1 MVSFAHCKINLGLR
15 VVEKRKD
22 GYHNIETCFY
32 PVPWYDVLEII
43 PADTMSFTNTGIPIS
58 GIPEEN
64 LCLRAYHSLKDAFN
78 IPSVAFHLHKVL
90 PMGAGLGGGSSDA
103 AFTLKM
109 LNDLFTLN
117 QSATQLQQLAAQI
130 GSDCS
135 FFLQDAP
142 MIGSERGDLLSP
154 INVSL
159 KGKYLVV
166 VKPGIHVATAAAYK
180 SVTPEQPNRSLKEIL
195 ENVNIPDWKTL
206 LKNDFES
213 IVFKQY
219 PAIKEIKEAL
229 YRHGASY
236 ACMSGSGSSVYGIF
250 NSPVELKDSFKEMT
264 YWAGN
269 L

>member
-1 MVSFAHCKINLGLR
+1 MVSFPHCKINLGLR

-32 PVPWYDVLEII
+32 PVPWCDVLEIV
-43 PADTMSFTNTGIPIS
+43 PSDTMSFTNTGIPII
-58 GIPEEN
+58 GKPEEN
-64 LCLRAYHSLKDAFN
+64 LCLRAYHSLKEVYD
-78 IPSVAFHLHKVL
+78 IPPVAFHLHKVV

-103 AFTLKM
+103 AFTLRM
-109 LNDLFTLN
+109 LNDLFALN
-117 QSATQLQQLAAQI
+117 QSAMQLQQLAAHI

-142 MIGSERGDLLSP
+142 MIGTERGDLLSP
-154 INVSL
+154 INISI

-180 SVTPEQPNRSLKEIL
+180 SITPEQPNSSLRDIL
-195 ENVNIPDWKTL
+195 ESENIGDWKTL
-206 LKNDFES
+206 LKNDFEPS
-213 IVFKQY
+213 VFNQY

-229 YRHGASY
+229 YSHGASY
-236 ACMSGSGSSVYGIF
+236 ACMSGSGSSVFGIF
-250 NSPVELKDSFKEMT
+250 NSPVELKNNFREMT
-264 YWAGN
+264 YWSGT